1 VRVVP
6 VSANGVLKI
15 LDANLDRSREGLR
28 VIEEWLRFGEANLEQ
43 AALCKAMRQE
53 IATFHTEAMHQAR
66 NTPDDPL
73 TAVDH
78 AGERERQDVAD
89 VLRVNFAR
97 LQEALRVI
105 EEYAK
110 LLYPEL
116 AGAAKQWRYQIYTLE
131 SICLGNALR
140 NRLSDLYLVTSPHP
154 NLLGIVEASL
164 RGGLR
169 LVQLREK
176 EAEGRAIFDLACKL
190 RDLCDRYDA
199 LLIINDRVDL
209 ALASYADGVHLGQA
223 DLPIAE
229 ARKLLGPHRLIGQ
242 STHSPAEAAQSLID
256 RADYVGIGPIFETP
270 TKPGRMAVGFDYVA
284 YCRDLP
290 IPGYAIG
297 GIDSENLEAVLRAG
311 AQRVAVVRA
320 IMAAPDPERA
330 TAQLLE
336 KLHA

>member
-1 VRVVP
+1 VISVP
-6 VSANGVLKI
+6 ANGVLKI
-15 LDANLDRSREGLR
+15 LDANLDRAREGLR
-28 VIEEWLRFGEANLEQ
+28 VIEEWLRFGETNLEQ
-43 AALCKAMRQE
+43 AALCKTMRQE

-66 NTPDDPL
+66 NTPGDPL

-78 AGERERQDVAD
+78 PGELERQGVAD
-89 VLRVNFAR
+89 ILRVNFAR

-110 LLYPEL
+110 LLDPKL

-131 SICLGNALR
+131 SACLGAALR
-140 NRLSDLYLVTSPHP
+140 NRLDRLYLVTSPHP
-154 NLLGIVEASL
+154 NLLEIVEASL

-176 EAEGRAIFDLACKL
+176 ENEGRAIFELACKL
-190 RDLCDRYDA
+190 RDLCNRYDA

-209 ALASYADGVHLGQA
+209 ALASHADGVHLGQD

-229 ARKLLGPHRLIGQ
+229 ARKLLGPNRLIGQ
-242 STHSPAEAAQSLID
+242 STHNPAEAAQSLLD
-256 RADYVGIGPIFETP
+256 RADYVGIGPVFETP
-270 TKPGRMAVGFDYVA
+270 TKPGRIAVGFDYVA
-284 YCRDLP
+284 HCRNLP

-297 GIDSENLEAVLRAG
+297 GIDSENLEDVLKAG
-311 AQRVAVVRA
+311 AHRVAVVRA

-330 TAQLLE
+330 TAELLE

>member
-1 VRVVP
+1 MILVP
-6 VSANGVLKI
+6 ANGVLKI
-15 LDANLDRSREGLR
+15 LDANLDRVREGLR
-28 VIEEWLRFGEANLEQ
+28 VIEEWFRFGEANLHQ

-66 NTPDDPL
+66 NTPGDPL
-73 TAVDH
+73 TTVDH
-78 AGERERQDVAD
+78 PNEAERLDVGD

-110 LLYPEL
+110 LIDPKL

-131 SICLGNALR
+131 SACLRDTLR
-140 NRLSDLYLVTSPHP
+140 NRLTPLYLVTSPHP

-176 EAEGRAIFDLACKL
+176 EAEGREIFDLACKL
-190 RDLCDRYDA
+190 RDLCNRYDA
-199 LLIINDRVDL
+199 LLIVNDRVDL
-209 ALASYADGVHLGQA
+209 ALASHADGVHLGQA

-242 STHSPAEAAQSLID
+242 STHNPAEAAQSLLD
-256 RADYVGIGPIFETP
+256 RADYIGIGPVFATP
-270 TKPGRMAVGFDYVA
+270 TKPGRIAVGFDYVA
-284 YCRDLP
+284 HCQNLP

-297 GIDSENLEAVLRAG
+297 GINYDNLEAVLSAG

-320 IMAAPDPERA
+320 IMAASDPERA